1 MIFFV
6 SEGSWTVFGVL
17 CMKSKLPG
25 IPGIEL
31 FTSITSFSIRTYP
44 MIDQI
49 VVPLYALNIA
59 EAVFTQVIFLD
70 YPIRGWYTSNSKKRL
85 GMKNGFNSYH

>member
-1 MIFFV
+1 
-6 SEGSWTVFGVL
+6 
-17 CMKSKLPG
+17 
-25 IPGIEL
+25 
-31 FTSITSFSIRTYP
+31 

-59 EAVFTQVIFLD
+59 ETVFTRGIFLD